1 MSIAAIK
8 AKIVELLFALPQP
21 GQVVA
26 FPGAELDAAAAGDFS
41 GFFTSI
47 TRNGVSQTRRTLG
60 GSGAGKMDRV
70 HAIDIDVYLP
80 MDVSSNQAAA
90 GAEERFDQRV
100 DAILQALADHP
111 RLFGLVSRSEPPR
124 ALEDANGIRF
134 YRGVIQ
140 CRYRRIRWEVAEEA
154 RYDGRN

>member
-8 AKIVELLFALPQP
+8 AKIVELLYNLPEP

-26 FPGAELDAAAAGDFS
+26 FPGAELDAEAAGDFS

-47 TRNGVSQTRRTLG
+47 TRNGITQTRRTLG

-80 MDVSSNQAAA
+80 MDVSSGAGAAA
-90 GAEERFDQRV
+90 NEERFDARI
-100 DAILQALADHP
+100 DAILQALASRTSLD
-111 RLFGLVSRSEPPR
+111 GLASRSEPPH
-124 ALEDANGIRF
+124 ALEDSNGIRF
-134 YRGVIQ
+134 YRGVVQ
-140 CRYRRIRWEVAEEA
+140 CRYRRIRWEVTEDA
-154 RYDGRN
+154 RYDGRH